1 MTAPQAVL
9 FDFDGTLWDSETAV
23 FGVFRELFA
32 EHGQELTLQTWSAA
46 IGTVGGFDPY
56 AHLTE
61 LVAGLDAGKVRER
74 SERRI
79 RDAVREVPLRPGVDA
94 FLRQLDEA
102 GVRRALVSSDRSE
115 WLVTNL
121 ERLGWPDGW
130 AAMVCADGDAARA
143 KPNPHL
149 YEAALELL
157 DVPASRTLAIEDSPN
172 GIHAA
177 KAAGLPCLC
186 VPNEA
191 TEQLDLSEADLVVPT
206 FEGLHL
212 QDVWTDL
219 RSARRGA
226 PPQERSITSG
236 RSAPPTDA

>member
-1 MTAPQAVL
+1 VTAPIAVL

-23 FGVFRELFA
+23 FGVFRDLFGD
-32 EHGQELTLQTWSAA
+32 HGQELTLETWSAA

-56 AHLTE
+56 ASLTE
-61 LVAGLDAGKVRER
+61 LVDGLDVEQVRER
-74 SERRI
+74 TERRI

-94 FLRQLDEA
+94 FLRHLDDA

-121 ERLGWPDGW
+121 ERLGWPEGW

-157 DVPASRTLAIEDSPN
+157 EAPASRAFAIEDSPN
-172 GIHAA
+172 GIRAA

-191 TEQLDLSEADLVVPT
+191 TARLDLSEADLVVPT
-206 FEGLHL
+206 FEGLSV
-212 QDVWTDL
+212 DVVW
-219 RSARRGA
+219 ARLAKEG
-226 PPQERSITSG
+226 
-236 RSAPPTDA
+236 DA

>member
-1 MTAPQAVL
+1 VTAPIAVL

-23 FGVFRELFA
+23 FGVFRDLFA
-32 EHGQELTLQTWSAA
+32 DHGQELTLETWSAA

-56 AHLTE
+56 ASLAK
-61 LVAGLDAGKVRER
+61 LVDGLDVEQVRER
-74 SERRI
+74 TERRI
-79 RDAVREVPLRPGVDA
+79 RDAVREVPLRPGVDP
-94 FLRQLDEA
+94 FLRHLDDA

-121 ERLGWPDGW
+121 ERLGWPEGW

-149 YEAALELL
+149 FEAALELL
-157 DVPASRTLAIEDSPN
+157 DAPASRAFAIEDSPN
-172 GIHAA
+172 GIRAA

-191 TEQLDLSEADLVVPT
+191 TARLDLSEADLVVPT
-206 FEGLHL
+206 FEGLSID
-212 QDVWTDL
+212 QVW
-219 RSARRGA
+219 ARLA
-226 PPQERSITSG
+226 KE
-236 RSAPPTDA
+236 ADA

>member
-1 MTAPQAVL
+1 VTAPIAVL

-23 FGVFRELFA
+23 FGVFRDLFGD
-32 EHGQELTLQTWSAA
+32 HGQELTPETWSAA

-56 AHLTE
+56 ASLTE
-61 LVAGLDAGKVRER
+61 LVDGLDVEQVRER
-74 SERRI
+74 TERRI

-94 FLRQLDEA
+94 FLRHLDDA

-121 ERLGWPDGW
+121 ERLGWPEGW

-157 DVPASRTLAIEDSPN
+157 EAPASRAFAIEDSPN
-172 GIHAA
+172 GIRAA

-191 TEQLDLSEADLVVPT
+191 TARLDLSEADLVVPT
-206 FEGLHL
+206 FEGLSV
-212 QDVWTDL
+212 DVVW
-219 RSARRGA
+219 ARLAKEG
-226 PPQERSITSG
+226 
-236 RSAPPTDA
+236 DA

>member
-1 MTAPQAVL
+1 MTAPIAVL

-23 FGVFRELFA
+23 FGVFRDLFA
-32 EHGQELTLQTWSAA
+32 DHGQELTLETWSAA

-56 AHLTE
+56 ASLTE
-61 LVAGLDAGKVRER
+61 LVDGLDVEQVRER
-74 SERRI
+74 TERRI
-79 RDAVREVPLRPGVDA
+79 RDAVREVPLRPGVDP
-94 FLRQLDEA
+94 FLRHLDDA

-121 ERLGWPDGW
+121 ERLGWPEGW

-149 YEAALELL
+149 FEAALELL
-157 DVPASRTLAIEDSPN
+157 DAPASRAFAIEDSPN
-172 GIHAA
+172 GIRAA

-191 TEQLDLSEADLVVPT
+191 TARLDLSEADLVVPT
-206 FEGLHL
+206 FEGLSID
-212 QDVWTDL
+212 QVW
-219 RSARRGA
+219 ARLA
-226 PPQERSITSG
+226 KE
-236 RSAPPTDA
+236 ADA

>member
-1 MTAPQAVL
+1 VTAPIAVL

-23 FGVFRELFA
+23 FGVFRDLFGD
-32 EHGQELTLQTWSAA
+32 HGQELTLETWSAA

-56 AHLTE
+56 ASLTE
-61 LVAGLDAGKVRER
+61 LVDGLDVEQVRER
-74 SERRI
+74 TERRI

-94 FLRQLDEA
+94 FLRHLDDA

-121 ERLGWPDGW
+121 ERLGWPEGW

-157 DVPASRTLAIEDSPN
+157 EAPASRAFAIEDSPN
-172 GIHAA
+172 GIRAA

-186 VPNEA
+186 VPNAA
-191 TEQLDLSEADLVVPT
+191 TARLDLSEADLVVPT
-206 FEGLHL
+206 FEGLSV
-212 QDVWTDL
+212 DEVW
-219 RSARRGA
+219 ARLAKEG
-226 PPQERSITSG
+226 
-236 RSAPPTDA
+236 DA